1 MENKGYGRL
10 ELNPAGEAVSVVSI
24 VSIDDLDLLSEV
36 DRG

>member
-10 ELNPAGEAVSVVSI
+10 ELNPTGEVVSMMSI
-24 VSIDDLDLLSEV
+24 VSIDDLDQLSEV